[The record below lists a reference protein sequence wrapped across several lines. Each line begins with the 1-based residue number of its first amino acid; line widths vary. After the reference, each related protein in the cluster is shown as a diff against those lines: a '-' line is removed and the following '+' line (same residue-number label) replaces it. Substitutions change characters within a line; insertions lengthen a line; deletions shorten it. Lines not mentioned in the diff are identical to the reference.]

1 MKEELFR
8 QMISSIAEARKHRAG
23 KPSKVRVTE
32 YAEGAI
38 RDASPAQVLATL
50 MDANNLVSKD
60 LAYIFGSA
68 RTVHKVL
75 KGQRQMN
82 VKQITALTRRF
93 RISAAAFFPDVYSDD
108 DTMTCGMCAQGKA
121 EIVRGSLP
129 SKWHG
134 VKLTLQNIER
144 YRCPECDE
152 EFFSAQQCRTLGK
165 ARKQAYN
172 KAEAFEKLHAD
183 LSKEFAQQVKELN
196 RVKNVFAFH
205 VNSDMMAV
213 NRTDEEAVLS
223 VVFYR
228 FNHTVHFHYVGKVV
242 FCRAIEVRSTPN
254 GSYMCWG
261 YTDSPNELCNNALPG
276 NRVVDFVREA
286 VNALI

>member
-23 KPSKVRVTE
+23 KPSKARVTV
-32 YAEGAI
+32 YA
-38 RDASPAQVLATL
+38 
-50 MDANNLVSKD
+50 
-60 LAYIFGSA
+60 
-68 RTVHKVL
+68 
-75 KGQRQMN
+75 
-82 VKQITALTRRF
+82 
-93 RISAAAFFPDVYSDD
+93 
-108 DTMTCGMCAQGKA
+108 DTINCGFCPNGKA
-121 EIVRGSLP
+121 TIVRGPLP
-129 SKWHG
+129 SKCKG

-152 EFFSAQQCRTLGK
+152 EFFSVQQCRAVDA
-165 ARKQAYN
+165 ARKKAYRRQ
-172 KAEAFEKLHAD
+172 EAFEKLHAD
-183 LSKEFAQQVKELN
+183 LSKEFAQQVRELN

-242 FCRAIEVRSTPN
+242 FCRVIEVRSAPTRT
-254 GSYMCWG
+254 YMCWG
-261 YTDSPNELCNNALPG
+261 YTDSPNELCNKRLPE
-276 NRVVDFVREA
+276 NKVVDFVREA
-286 VNALI
+286 VNALISVDKERT